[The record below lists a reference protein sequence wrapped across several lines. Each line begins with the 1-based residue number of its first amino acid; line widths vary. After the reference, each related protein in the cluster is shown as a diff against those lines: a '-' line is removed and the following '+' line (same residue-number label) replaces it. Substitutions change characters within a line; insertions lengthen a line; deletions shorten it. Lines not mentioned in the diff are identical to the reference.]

1 MKLQLLKLII
11 ESLSEEKKGLPNDSP
26 MKQTMNRAQAAKKL
40 GAAFKATKVSDFVAQ
55 FKKIASDPK
64 VQAILKAGLTDGDPN
79 DEKVNYAKVTLPVL
93 NLLPTQSEI
102 GFDQSIMNILTDQY
116 KSLAS
121 ILDGNADVGGPI
133 VTYNNKY
140 IIDGH
145 HRWSQVYAANP
156 KAKMSALNIQGELK
170 PTEILKLVHA
180 AIAAKMGRVP
190 AANPKGINILVGINL
205 KQVQDAVNKNLTP
218 EAEALY
224 KEKNKL
230 DSKEAIAKFIFGN
243 LQQLI
248 RKNKP
253 VAGAPGR
260 INMPQTDADKQPA
273 TTKLSLL
280 QKGVVNFKEPSND
293 DVKNEA
299 RRMAKL
305 AGIKEEFDSFLDTKL
320 GKFMTHY
327 INRIAKDYSFDLSY
341 KNDFDEAFDIAFT
354 FLTDEHPELG
364 NIESILA
371 HRDSFFL

>member
-1 MKLQLLKLII
+1 MKQNMRILKLII
-11 ESLSEEKKGLPNDSP
+11 ESLDEEKKGLPNTSP
-26 MKQTMNRAQAAKKL
+26 IKQTMNRAQAAKKL

-79 DEKVNYAKVTLPVL
+79 DEKINYAKVTLPVL

-102 GFDQSIMNILTDQY
+102 GFDQSIMNVLTDQY

-133 VTYNNKY
+133 VTYNGKY

-156 KAKMSALNIQGELK
+156 KAKMQALNIQGDLK

-190 AANPKGINILVGINL
+190 AANPKGINILAGINM
-205 KQVQDAVNKNLTP
+205 KQVQDAVDKNLTP
-218 EAEALY
+218 EAEKLY
-224 KEKNKL
+224 KDKKELADKNAI
-230 DSKEAIAKFIFGN
+230 SKYLFGN

-273 TTKLSLL
+273 TTKLNLL
-280 QKGVVNFKEPSND
+280 QKGIVNFRDPAEK
-293 DVKNEA
+293 DVQKEA

-305 AGIKEEFDSFLDTKL
+305 AGISK
-320 GKFMTHY
+320 
-327 INRIAKDYSFDLSY
+327 R
-341 KNDFDEAFDIAFT
+341 
-354 FLTDEHPELG
+354 
-364 NIESILA
+364 
-371 HRDSFFL
+371 

>member
-1 MKLQLLKLII
+1 MKQNMKMLKLII
-11 ESLSEEKKGLPNDSP
+11 ESLDEEKKGLPNTSP

-40 GAAFKATKVSDFVAQ
+40 TNAFKATKVSDFVAQ

-79 DEKVNYAKVTLPVL
+79 DEKINYAKVTLPVL
-93 NLLPTQSEI
+93 NLLPTQNEI

-121 ILDGNADVGGPI
+121 ILDGTANVGGPI
-133 VTYNNKY
+133 VTYNGKY

-156 KAKMSALNIQGELK
+156 KAKMEALNIQGDLK
-170 PTEILKLVHA
+170 STEILKLVHA

-190 AANPKGINILVGINL
+190 AANPKGINILAGINM

-218 EAEALY
+218 EAEKLY
-224 KEKNKL
+224 KDKKGLEGK
-230 DSKEAIAKFIFGN
+230 DAIAKFIFGN

-260 INMPQTDADKQPA
+260 INMPQTDADKQSA
-273 TTKLSLL
+273 TTKLALL
-280 QKGVVNFKEPSND
+280 QKGIINFKEPAD
-293 DVKNEA
+293 KDVKNES
-299 RRMAKL
+299 RRMQNL
-305 AGIKEEFDSFLDTKL
+305 AGIK
-320 GKFMTHY
+320 
-327 INRIAKDYSFDLSY
+327 RV
-341 KNDFDEAFDIAFT
+341 
-354 FLTDEHPELG
+354 
-364 NIESILA
+364 
-371 HRDSFFL
+371 

>member
-1 MKLQLLKLII
+1 MKLLKLII

-133 VTYNNKY
+133 VTYNGKY

-156 KAKMSALNIQGELK
+156 KAKMQALNIQGDLK

-190 AANPKGINILVGINL
+190 AADPKGINILAGINL
-205 KQVQDAVNKNLTP
+205 KQVQDAVNKNLTTP
-218 EAEALY
+218 ETEKLY
-224 KEKNKL
+224 KDKKGLADKN
-230 DSKEAIAKFIFGN
+230 AIAKYIFGN

-273 TTKLSLL
+273 TTKLALL
-280 QKGVVNFKEPSND
+280 QKGVINFKEPSND

-299 RRMAKL
+299 LRESRRMQML
-305 AGIKEEFDSFLDTKL
+305 AGINKK
-320 GKFMTHY
+320 
-327 INRIAKDYSFDLSY
+327 
-341 KNDFDEAFDIAFT
+341 
-354 FLTDEHPELG
+354 
-364 NIESILA
+364 
-371 HRDSFFL
+371 